1 MFMFKSYI
9 SPTRS
14 HSAMEYKIYH
24 AAISQQPFHS
34 SASAHKQPI
43 IFVPI
48 SIGIKR
54 IILEGGAQD
63 CEV

>member
-34 SASAHKQPI
+34 SASALKQH
-43 IFVPI
+43 I
-48 SIGIKR
+48 SFGIKR
-54 IILEGGAQD
+54 IIWTGGG
-63 CEV
+63 

>member
-34 SASAHKQPI
+34 SASAMKEPI
-43 IFVPI
+43 SIRPI
-48 SIGIKR
+48 SIGVANQ
-54 IILEGGAQD
+54 G
-63 CEV
+63 C

>member
-34 SASAHKQPI
+34 SASALKRSRRSLKALLSP
-43 IFVPI
+43 FI
-48 SIGIKR
+48 S
-54 IILEGGAQD
+54 
-63 CEV
+63 